1 MTAKRN
7 PFEFA
12 GANDLP
18 ADMVLD
24 YYIEDFN
31 YSRFVQSKRNLLLV
45 GERGCGKSMT
55 LLYNSWP
62 LQQMKAERDGGDV
75 PLEHIGIYVPC
86 KTPLIHKTEY
96 QLLDEL
102 RAAMLSEH
110 TLVLSLLYAVAE
122 TLGAIPGVLD
132 GAEEHALRSRLEF
145 ILESDLP
152 PAVSFFEAVMDF
164 TQKANLKTQ
173 ETVTDSTSP
182 SVTLKSTY
190 SFASLIVPVLG
201 LTRAIPKLKHSH
213 FMFLIDDAHDLN
225 ERQLESLSSWIAYRD
240 HSLFSFKVAIA
251 NIAHRKIRTASGGAI
266 LEGHDYIRLDMAQPY
281 QSKTSNFG
289 NLAKGLVRKRLARF
303 GIDCSPAEFF
313 PVSQQLQEDLAKA
326 EAVVRAE
333 AQARYR
339 DDSKRI
345 ADYVYKYKRAHYFR
359 DRSPRANLPE
369 YSGFTTLVFLSTGV
383 IRNLLI
389 PCYAMYDKMISLQSG
404 KGEADS
410 PVDSIPPNVQSEVI
424 IDESRKRWDWLR
436 NGIDQNI
443 VGCSNED
450 ARRCYCLLNQLAILF
465 WERLLHHK
473 SEPRAN
479 SFTVSSPTDDIM
491 HKLNHLFDILR
502 EAQLLYVRS
511 GSAKDRGKRE
521 WYYVP
526 NRLLW
531 PERGLDPHGQ
541 HARVSLRATDLWAA
555 ADMDRPL
562 PHAGEKRERNLELF
576 NEPD

>member
-1 MTAKRN
+1 MTAAHN
-7 PFEFA
+7 PFAYA

-18 ADMVLD
+18 PEMVLD

-55 LLYNSWP
+55 LRYNSWP
-62 LQQMKAERDGGDV
+62 LQQMKAERDGTDL
-75 PLEHIGIYVPC
+75 PLAHIGVYVPC
-86 KTPLIHKTEY
+86 KTPLMLKGEY
-96 QLLDEL
+96 ELLDDL
-102 RAAMLSEH
+102 RAAVLSEH
-110 TLVLSLLYAVAE
+110 TLVLSLLFAVAE
-122 TLGAIPGVLD
+122 TLAAIPGVME
-132 GAEEHALRSRLEF
+132 GADEHALRSRLEF
-145 ILESDLP
+145 ILDSELP
-152 PAVSFFEAVMDF
+152 SEGCFFEAVKDF
-164 TQKANLKTQ
+164 TQRANLKTQ
-173 ETVTDSTSP
+173 QAVTESTSS
-182 SVTLKSTY
+182 SVVLESTY
-190 SFASLIVPVLG
+190 SFPSLIVPVLG

-240 HSLFSFKVAIA
+240 HSLFSFKIAIA
-251 NIAHRKIRTASGGAI
+251 NIARRKIRTASGGAI

-281 QSKTSNFG
+281 QNEASDFG
-289 NLAKGLVRKRLARF
+289 KLAEGLVRKRLARF

-313 PVSQQLQEDLAKA
+313 PVSQQLQKDLAEA

-333 AQARYR
+333 AQLKYG
-339 DDSKRI
+339 DDSRRVV
-345 ADYVYKYKRAHYFR
+345 DYVYKYKRAQYFR
-359 DRSPRANLPE
+359 GRSPKANLPE

-389 PCYAMYDKMISLQSG
+389 PCYAMYDKVISLQSG

-410 PVDSIPPNVQSEVI
+410 PVKFIPPNVQSEVI
-424 IDESRKRWDWLR
+424 IGESRKRWDWLR
-436 NGIDQNI
+436 DGIDQNI
-443 VGCSNED
+443 VGCSNAD
-450 ARRCYCLLNQLAILF
+450 AGRCFRLLNQLAILF
-465 WERLLHHK
+465 RERLLHHA

-479 SFTVSSPTDDIM
+479 SFTVSSPTDELM
-491 HKLNHLFDILR
+491 HELNGLFDILR

-511 GSAKDRGKRE
+511 GSAKERGKRE

-541 HARVSLRATDLWAA
+541 HARVSLRAADLWGAA
-555 ADMDRPL
+555 EMDRPL
-562 PHAGEKRERNLELF
+562 PDAREKRERNLELF
-576 NEPD
+576 DEPD